1 VVQKFGG
8 TSVADAERIKRVA
21 DRVVAAA
28 DRGGR
33 VCVVVSAMG
42 DTTDRLLDLAAEI
55 APNPHARELDVLL
68 TAGERISM
76 SLLSMAINELG
87 REAVS
92 FTGRQA
98 GIVTDDRHGRARI
111 LEVRSGL
118 VEETLAAGKVA
129 IVAGFQGESAEAA
142 VTTLGRGGSDATA
155 VALAAA
161 LGAEACEIYTDV
173 EGVFTADPR
182 LVPEARKLDALSFE
196 EMLELAASGAGVLMA
211 RSVEYARNHGVVVH
225 VRSSFDDREG
235 TWIGREE
242 ELAEHP
248 IISGIAHD
256 TSEAEVTLVAVPDRP
271 GVAATVFRP
280 LADAGINVD
289 MIVQTVS
296 TAGTTDVT
304 FTVPKEDLDRA
315 EPILEAIV
323 RSVGG
328 QGFTTDPEV
337 AKVSLIGAGM
347 KTHPGI
353 AADMFEAL
361 ADAGINIGIIS
372 TSAIRISCVV
382 KASEVQRA
390 VQAVH
395 TRFRLAEP
403 QVSTEAPAS
412 SPAE

>member
-1 VVQKFGG
+1 
-8 TSVADAERIKRVA
+8 
-21 DRVVAAA
+21 
-28 DRGGR
+28 
-33 VCVVVSAMG
+33 M
-42 DTTDRLLDLAAEI
+42 
-55 APNPHARELDVLL
+55 
-68 TAGERISM
+68 
-76 SLLSMAINELG
+76 
-87 REAVS
+87 
-92 FTGRQA
+92 
-98 GIVTDDRHGRARI
+98 
-111 LEVRSGL
+111 
-118 VEETLAAGKVA
+118 
-129 IVAGFQGESAEAA
+129 
-142 VTTLGRGGSDATA
+142 
-155 VALAAA
+155 
-161 LGAEACEIYTDV
+161 
-173 EGVFTADPR
+173 
-182 LVPEARKLDALSFE
+182 
-196 EMLELAASGAGVLMA
+196 
-211 RSVEYARNHGVVVH
+211 
-225 VRSSFDDREG
+225 
-235 TWIGREE
+235 
-242 ELAEHP
+242 
-248 IISGIAHD
+248 
-256 TSEAEVTLVAVPDRP
+256 TLVAVPDRP

-403 QVSTEAPAS
+403 QVSTE
-412 SPAE
+412 